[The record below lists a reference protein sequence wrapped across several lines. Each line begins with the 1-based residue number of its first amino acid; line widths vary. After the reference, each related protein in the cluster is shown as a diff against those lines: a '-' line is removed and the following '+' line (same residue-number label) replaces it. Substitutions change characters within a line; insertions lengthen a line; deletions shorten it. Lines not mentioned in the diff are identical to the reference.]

1 MGEAQKN
8 AFSEAASIFGLR
20 PHHFHIIPKHIL
32 AMKLFQLDDEVYIHF
47 LGVHLFHQFA
57 GGFHCSTG
65 CQQVVNIMKEIR

>member
-1 MGEAQKN
+1 MKWLKRQH
-8 AFSEAASIFGLR
+8 SL
-20 PHHFHIIPKHIL
+20 HFHIISKHIL

-65 CQQVVNIMKEIR
+65 CQQVVV